1 MPNSSSIIQTQSTRP
16 SLPINWVNT
25 LFLTTTALIALIGM
39 PLYVYL
45 VGVSWSLIGV
55 FVFYL
60 AATGFSITA
69 GYHRLFAH
77 RSYDA
82 NRFIKLFYLLFGAAA
97 CENSA
102 LKWAADHRYHH
113 RFVDQDADPYNI
125 SRGFFYA
132 HVGWVF
138 LKRPQNS
145 CFDGADDLFQDPLVS
160 WQHRFYFP
168 LAILVG
174 GVLPLLMGYFLDDA
188 LGCFLLSG
196 VTRIVIIHHS
206 TFLINSLCHFAGKQ
220 SYSLEDSSRDSGF
233 AAILTLGEGYH
244 NFHHRFQYDYRNGIR
259 WYHFDPTK
267 WLIKTLETFRLAKNL
282 RRASNVHI
290 FKARL
295 DVQRDRVEKKLA
307 GFSHELRKAME
318 EKIHAAHSAL
328 LAAYAG
334 WRNLKA
340 EYRSVRESVHNHKK
354 LIRELKQDLHKARSR
369 FVATQASWSLLLQG
383 FPVRMI
389 GNPF

>member
-1 MPNSSSIIQTQSTRP
+1 
-16 SLPINWVNT
+16 
-25 LFLTTTALIALIGM
+25 M

-138 LKRPQNS
+138 LKRPPDS
-145 CFDGADDLFQDPLVS
+145 CLDAADDLVQDPLVS
-160 WQHRFYFP
+160 WQYRFYIP

-174 GVLPLLMGYFLDDA
+174 GVLPLLIGYFLDDA

-206 TFLINSLCHFAGKQ
+206 TFLINSLCHFAGNQ

-233 AAILTLGEGYH
+233 AAILTLG
-244 NFHHRFQYDYRNGIR
+244 
-259 WYHFDPTK
+259 
-267 WLIKTLETFRLAKNL
+267 
-282 RRASNVHI
+282 
-290 FKARL
+290 
-295 DVQRDRVEKKLA
+295 
-307 GFSHELRKAME
+307 
-318 EKIHAAHSAL
+318 
-328 LAAYAG
+328 
-334 WRNLKA
+334 
-340 EYRSVRESVHNHKK
+340 
-354 LIRELKQDLHKARSR
+354 
-369 FVATQASWSLLLQG
+369 
-383 FPVRMI
+383 
-389 GNPF
+389 